1 MSIDITA
8 VLGTFAA
15 LVASFWAITKVLLT
29 QASKDRESDR
39 SERKELSKAI
49 KDMAGATGRVADASQ
64 RAADEAK
71 ERNGHLAEL
80 VMQSKK
86 DGERIANSA
95 VSEIID
101 HIDKQQIKEQTVE
114 HQHVK
119 SKEVEWKTI

>member
-119 SKEVEWKTI
+119 SKEVE